1 MKLVCGSISSFV
13 VLPGLPKLTFVAVTL
28 ELANCV
34 DSASRVRVYR
44 ISPVNPVMIVI
55 SWLAAAAAATV
66 APGYVHMP
74 PERET
79 EPVAHSIPRWATLD
93 APPPRPNAC
102 PANDPPA
109 LTCICPVEPP
119 AAPPPPPLS
128 AVHALPLHRQ
138 GGGGPAPPH
147 PPRHPHARVA

>member
-1 MKLVCGSISSFV
+1 I
-13 VLPGLPKLTFVAVTL
+13 
-28 ELANCV
+28 
-34 DSASRVRVYR
+34 
-44 ISPVNPVMIVI
+44 IVI

-66 APGYVHMP
+66 PPGYVHMP

-79 EPVAHSIPRWATLD
+79 EPVAHSVPRWDTLD
-93 APPPRPNAC
+93 PPPLRPNAC

-119 AAPPPPPLS
+119 AAPPPPPPPLS

-138 GGGGPAPPH
+138 GAAAPP
-147 PPRHPHARVA
+147 PPQAGHSAQAPQWV